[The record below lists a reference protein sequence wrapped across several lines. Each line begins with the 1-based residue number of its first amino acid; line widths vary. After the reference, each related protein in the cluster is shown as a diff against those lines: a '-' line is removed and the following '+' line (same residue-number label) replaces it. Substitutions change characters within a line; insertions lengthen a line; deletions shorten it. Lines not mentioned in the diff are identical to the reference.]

1 MAVMFARE
9 FPYLCLMVQ
18 SVVVVLAIFTIM
30 AVIGIIT
37 DYIEDPD
44 KFIQERINPNHK
56 TKNEFQKKVAAIE
69 KMNLGLNKGKQFSA
83 NSDEDARLISRA
95 KFSQQ
100 NKLAMALAVAE
111 EMKLKQKQMEEKE
124 ILEEVERLKKL
135 A

>member
-44 KFIQERINPNHK
+44 KFI
-56 TKNEFQKKVAAIE
+56 
-69 KMNLGLNKGKQFSA
+69 
-83 NSDEDARLISRA
+83 
-95 KFSQQ
+95 
-100 NKLAMALAVAE
+100 
-111 EMKLKQKQMEEKE
+111 
-124 ILEEVERLKKL
+124 
-135 A
+135 